1 MADPGPS
8 SPRARAERRA
18 EAGPAGRPPWWTLDL
33 AGSLVG
39 LALAVLSV
47 TPSLLPRPA
56 LLQGAL
62 AAILFAVGYLI
73 GAGVSAI
80 VRAALRRGGPAP
92 VVRGRWWLLYGALW
106 AVAVVGLSALSLQWQ
121 NEIHRL
127 VEMPP
132 LGGGDLGLF
141 LLGFLPVAA
150 LLLAAGKGTRGMFR
164 GLRRS
169 VGPVASGALSTV
181 VVVALVAALV
191 LAGMSGI
198 DAIYLER
205 NGRPAAGV
213 QEPDS
218 AARSAGPD
226 SAIAWDT
233 LGRHGT
239 AFVGGGP
246 TATQIAALTGRP
258 ALEPIRVY
266 AGLASAPTVQER
278 ADLIVAE
285 LERTGAFDRAVLVV
299 ATTTGSGWLEPQAVD
314 AIEYLQGGD
323 TAIAAMQYAYTPSWV
338 SSVFDPDAPLE
349 SARVLFAT
357 IEARWSRLPEGRR
370 PLLLSYGLSLGAHG
384 SQGVFADLADLRDRV
399 DGALFAG
406 SPNGSPLWRTLQA
419 QRDPGSPAWQ
429 PVLDGGR
436 EVRWISRAGDEDLL
450 AGPWERPRVL
460 YLQHATDPVTW
471 LSADLLFQPPD
482 WLRAD
487 QRGADVSPSMQW
499 IPIVTALQVVVDMLG
514 GEAVPARHGHNFGDV
529 AVTGW
534 RQVAGDAGLD
544 AAAIARIRAEI
555 ESYAPIQPSTQD

>member
-1 MADPGPS
+1 M
-8 SPRARAERRA
+8 
-18 EAGPAGRPPWWTLDL
+18 
-33 AGSLVG
+33 
-39 LALAVLSV
+39 
-47 TPSLLPRPA
+47 
-56 LLQGAL
+56 
-62 AAILFAVGYLI
+62 
-73 GAGVSAI
+73 
-80 VRAALRRGGPAP
+80 
-92 VVRGRWWLLYGALW
+92 
-106 AVAVVGLSALSLQWQ
+106 
-121 NEIHRL
+121 
-127 VEMPP
+127 
-132 LGGGDLGLF
+132 
-141 LLGFLPVAA
+141 
-150 LLLAAGKGTRGMFR
+150 
-164 GLRRS
+164 
-169 VGPVASGALSTV
+169 
-181 VVVALVAALV
+181 
-191 LAGMSGI
+191 
-198 DAIYLER
+198 
-205 NGRPAAGV
+205 
-213 QEPDS
+213 
-218 AARSAGPD
+218 
-226 SAIAWDT
+226 
-233 LGRHGT
+233 
-239 AFVGGGP
+239 
-246 TATQIAALTGRP
+246 
-258 ALEPIRVY
+258 Y

-471 LSADLLFQPPD
+471 LSADLLFQP
-482 WLRAD
+482 
-487 QRGADVSPSMQW
+487 DVSPSMQW

-514 GEAVPARHGHNFGDV
+514 GEAVPALHGHNFGDV